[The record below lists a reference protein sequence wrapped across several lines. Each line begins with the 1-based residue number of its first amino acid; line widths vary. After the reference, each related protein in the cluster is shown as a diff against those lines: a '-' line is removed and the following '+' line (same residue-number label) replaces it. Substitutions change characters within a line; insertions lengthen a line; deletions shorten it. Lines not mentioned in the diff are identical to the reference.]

1 MPKPPDALNLE
12 DVPGA
17 PSRGSVLCRIS
28 DLEPQESRTFT
39 FTEGTLRF
47 QMFVQRWGDEIY
59 AYKNSCPHVRLPLD
73 YRPGRFLDIDNN
85 YLHCANHGALFR
97 VEDGKCIKGPCKGKY
112 LTPIHVVRDGD
123 AVRVG

>member
-1 MPKPPDALNLE
+1 MVKAPAPISLE

-17 PSRGSVLCRIS
+17 PPRGSVLCTLSELAPREAKTI
-28 DLEPQESRTFT
+28 T

-47 QMFVQRWGDEIY
+47 QMFIQRWDDDVY

-73 YRPGRFLDIDNN
+73 YRPGRFLDIENK

-97 VEDGKCIKGPCKGKY
+97 VDDGKCVKGPCKGKY

-123 AVRVG
+123 AVLVG